1 MSGRGIQIFLLV
13 AVMAALYA
21 LGFWQGSS
29 QTTSPHEITTTDNT
43 SRSAAPAAALDHPSE
58 PISPPDSTEMF
69 YTLLENGAWF
79 QLERWFDEHARSV
92 STEQR
97 VALVNSMSQQ
107 VNKYDA
113 LAMRSVLRAYLD
125 QHGDDIQALFLLSD
139 LQQVSGLREGA
150 LETLFGVLDQP
161 VEPIDYARARRAA
174 EQIINVIDNEL
185 RTRGALSE
193 RAAFW
198 QHVSL
203 RVPASD
209 LFRYQ
214 WARALAQS
222 KQHDEAL
229 RILAQTGTTDVS
241 QDELDTL
248 EEQILLAQTTVQFR
262 KDGDRLLS
270 IARAPTG
277 LAVTLL
283 VDTGANITSLT
294 RSALRSLA
302 ARRLPEEA
310 TVRTAGGLVTTGIY
324 TVPEIRVEGR
334 VFTDLRVLEL
344 PIDLPGIDGLLGT
357 DLLNQLA
364 VDPLALQTR

>member
-1 MSGRGIQIFLLV
+1 MSGRGIQIFLLL
-13 AVMAALYA
+13 AVMAAVYA

-29 QTTSPHEITTTDNT
+29 HMTSPRAETSAENT
-43 SRSAAPAAALDHPSE
+43 SPLSTPAVAVGGPTE
-58 PISPPDSTEMF
+58 PVSPPASAEVF

-92 STEQR
+92 STEQGT
-97 VALVNSMSQQ
+97 ALVHSMSQQ
-107 VNKYDA
+107 LNKYDA

-139 LQQVSGLREGA
+139 LQQISGLREGA
-150 LETLFGVLDQP
+150 LETLFGLLAQP
-161 VEPIDYARARRAA
+161 LETADYARAKRAA

-185 RTRGALSE
+185 RTRGALAE

-214 WARALAQS
+214 WARALAQY

-229 RILAQTGTTDVS
+229 RILAQTGTSDVS

-248 EEQILLAQTTVQFR
+248 EQQILLAQTTIAFR

-270 IARAPTG
+270 IARAPAG
-277 LAVTLL
+277 LDVTLL

-294 RSALRSLA
+294 RSALRLLA
-302 ARRLPEEA
+302 ARRLPEKA
-310 TVRTAGGLVTTGIY
+310 TVRTAGGTVTTGMY
-324 TVPEIRVEGR
+324 MVPEIRVEGR

-357 DLLNQLA
+357 DLSNQLA